1 MKSNTSQDASDLFC
15 RKKKKR
21 KKERKKKLV
30 LEFMWN
36 CKRPGIA
43 KTVLKKKGGGVPYPV
58 SELTSGQHTAFSHKK
73 E

>member
-21 KKERKKKLV
+21 KKEKKKLV

-43 KTVLKKKGGGVPYPV
+43 KTILKKKGGGVPYPV